1 MGPHAAAVFPG
12 LLEICADADK
22 LSKTLVRDW
31 LQMYMFKGL
40 PNGAEL
46 AEKAADFFADT
57 ERHISH
63 SRGIAREQLRAD
75 LPELVIENL
84 EDDTALQDSVLS
96 VHHSVTHTLA
106 GSGAVKLIENHLGRR
121 YIKQVQQVMPSPR
134 SKNSLHRK
142 GPRTTY

>member
-57 ERHISH
+57 ERQSLTVVASPGNSSGLTSLSWLLRTWKTTPLCRIQC
-63 SRGIAREQLRAD
+63 SRSTTLSPTP
-75 LPELVIENL
+75 LLVA
-84 EDDTALQDSVLS
+84 AL
-96 VHHSVTHTLA
+96 
-106 GSGAVKLIENHLGRR
+106 
-121 YIKQVQQVMPSPR
+121 
-134 SKNSLHRK
+134 
-142 GPRTTY
+142 